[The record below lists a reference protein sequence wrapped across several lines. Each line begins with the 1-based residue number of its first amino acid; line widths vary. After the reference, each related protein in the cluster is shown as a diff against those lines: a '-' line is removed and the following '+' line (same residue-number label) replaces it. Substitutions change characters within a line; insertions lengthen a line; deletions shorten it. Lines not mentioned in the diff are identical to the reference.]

1 MTNAG
6 SRWNNAEAAERLLTP
21 FQKYVAFMVTFH
33 LQTDVFA
40 ESIVVTKVIDGNG
53 VVNDEVYRGQGVNL
67 SSIAPETLNGFTHGS
82 QIHNRW
88 YAGEILHQHPGRAI
102 GNFSVCMSIF
112 QPPCQSLDVLLGNR
126 VAILP
131 AQEVFQ

>member
-1 MTNAG
+1 MTNA
-6 SRWNNAEAAERLLTP
+6 SARWNNAEAAESLLTP

-40 ESIVVTKVIDGNG
+40 ESIVVTKVIDGDG

-67 SSIAPETLNGFTHGS
+67 SCIAPETLNGFTHS
-82 QIHNRW
+82 RQIHHRW
-88 YAGEILHQHPGRAI
+88 HAGEILHQHSGRAI

-112 QPPCQSLDVLLGNR
+112 QPPCQSLDILLGNR